1 MVEVLGRVKNLKSL
15 MYTKNDI
22 SKRINKSW
30 FCVPDDTSNRGKKF
44 IKPYATLLAALRDE
58 SDSDLVV
65 KVYSRGKEKLG
76 IMSADS
82 SGLVVYGIS
91 FEDETN
97 SLDSVIPLPDLTPE
111 EREMGN
117 TFISSL
123 KEIQISEIVN
133 DEREKLFQ
141 LLEGEIRELPELE
154 TEDEMGIFTT

>member
-1 MVEVLGRVKNLKSL
+1 MLRLKIENILKNHF
-15 MYTKNDI
+15 TI
-22 SKRINKSW
+22 
-30 FCVPDDTSNRGKKF
+30 
-44 IKPYATLLAALRDE
+44 
-58 SDSDLVV
+58 
-65 KVYSRGKEKLG
+65 
-76 IMSADS
+76 
-82 SGLVVYGIS
+82 IS

-141 LLEGEIRELPELE
+141 LLEGEIKELPELE
-154 TEDEMGIFTT
+154 TEDEMGMFTV